1 MTQNATSC
9 GNLSHLFPTP
19 GEVPDLA
26 FTPGIV
32 AVRSIPTSA
41 TLIVLCLVVARRVSF
56 SSSWQRVSLLLGGLV
71 LPTSAALTWHLFDL
85 LECDEVLRA
94 EDAWRW
100 VALVGSVAAQL
111 LLLLVAWPRFP
122 CLGSVAA
129 LAVAGGCV
137 AMDWALQGGGL
148 LFARADPLIALQQVW
163 CILAAVL
170 AVRIFRAPVLIRSTL
185 PRIDALAKREERQAE
200 REAVAGKWT
209 WFW

>member
-1 MTQNATSC
+1 MAHNATLC
-9 GNLSHLFPTP
+9 GNLSHLFPSTA
-19 GEVPDLA
+19 EVPDLA

-32 AVRSIPTSA
+32 VVRSIPTSA
-41 TLIVLCLVVARRVSF
+41 TLLVLCLIAARRVFF

-85 LECDEVLRA
+85 LECGEVLRP

-100 VALVGSVAAQL
+100 IALVGSAAAQL
-111 LLLLVAWPRFP
+111 LLLFVAWPRFP
-122 CLGSVAA
+122 CLGSLAA

-148 LFARADPLIALQQVW
+148 LFARADPLIALQHLW

-170 AVRIFRAPVLIRSTL
+170 AVRIFRAPVRIRSTL
-185 PRIDALAKREERQAE
+185 PRVDALAKREERETE
-200 REAVAGKWT
+200 RGPVVGKWT